1 MKLIVG
7 LGNPGKKY
15 ANTRHNVGFRVI
27 DHLSLHLDAGKPV
40 ANEKFNAEISET
52 RVNGDRVVLA
62 KPFTF
67 MNASGEAVAALVR
80 FYKIEPSD
88 ILIVHDEMDFP
99 AGRLAFALGGGDAGH
114 NGIRSVIDSIGTD
127 AFARLRIGIA
137 RPKAPVKKEDYVLMP
152 AEAEDAAV
160 MELVEERAVE
170 ASYDW
175 IKLGI
180 DKAMGTWNVV
190 KGDA

>member
-15 ANTRHNVGFRVI
+15 EDARHNVGFRVM

-40 ANEKFNAEISET
+40 ANEKFNAEISEA
-52 RVNGDRVVLA
+52 RVNGDRVIMA
-62 KPFTF
+62 KPLTF
-67 MNASGEAVAALVR
+67 MNASGEAVAALAR

-88 ILIVHDEMDFP
+88 FLVVHDEMDFP
-99 AGRLAFALGGGDAGH
+99 VGRLAFALGGGDAGH

-137 RPKAPVKKEDYVLMP
+137 RPKPPVKKEDYVLMP
-152 AEAEDAAV
+152 AEAKDAA
-160 MELVEERAVE
+160 MMKLVEERAVE

-180 DKAMGTWNVV
+180 
-190 KGDA
+190 